1 MSETVKQL
9 KLSHSK
15 LLHGDFSQAQR
26 KNLND
31 SLLKCQDTGSL
42 MNDSDIN
49 NKTVETQTNK
59 EDEASFFDILSK
71 IQSNRLDDQRCSLNV
86 LNNKTNTL
94 NQPNQNQTNKLE
106 KQTSSSS
113 ATSSKSSLKSKDFFN
128 FILNKPHKNNSNNN
142 NHSNSATDIS
152 NISKIKPVS
161 SVSDVIST
169 SNFSQY
175 SSSDMFTIPSS
186 ASTNSITSTPTTSK
200 SNNSS
205 SKFKNIKNNLSNK
218 NKQAITLPS
227 DDTFFSMVQK
237 IQSRRLNEQRSTI
250 KAAINSFKKPF
261 ETLK

>member
-15 LLHGDFSQAQR
+15 LLHGDLSQAQR

-42 MNDSDIN
+42 MNDSDLN
-49 NKTVETQTNK
+49 NKTVETQNNR
-59 EDEASFFDILSK
+59 EDDASFFDILSK
-71 IQSNRLDDQRCSLNV
+71 IQSNRLDDQRCSINV

-94 NQPNQNQTNKLE
+94 NQIQPNKLE

-113 ATSSKSSLKSKDFFN
+113 TTSAKSSLKSKDFLN
-128 FILNKPHKNNSNNN
+128 FILNKPSKNNSNI
-142 NHSNSATDIS
+142 NHHSSSATDIS

-161 SVSDVIST
+161 SASDVIST
-169 SNFSQY
+169 SNFSHY
-175 SSSDMFTIPSS
+175 STSDMFTLPSS
-186 ASTNSITSTPTTSK
+186 ASTNSITSTPTTAK

-205 SKFKNIKNNLSNK
+205 SKLKNIKNNLSNK
-218 NKQAITLPS
+218 TKQAVTIPS

-261 ETLK
+261 